1 MGPDGRI
8 RVLWLSKGLG
18 QGGMERL
25 LVTHARLGDRDRF
38 EYRAAYLVDRPH
50 SVVEELEQLDVPVQ
64 RLGPG
69 PAWPLQILSLVRR
82 EGIDVVHV
90 HSPSVA
96 AEVRPL
102 LRLGCPRVRLV
113 YTEHNRWNRYAR
125 PTRIANRA
133 TYALDH
139 RTLAVSDD
147 CRSSVTPRLRRSVRT
162 LTHGIDVP
170 AVAAHRADRDEARR
184 ELGLAA
190 DALLVGTVA
199 NLRVQKN
206 YPLLL
211 RVAAEVTAAR
221 PCVRFIAVGQGPL
234 EHDLGRLH
242 DDLGLDDR
250 FRFLGF
256 RSDVHRVMSA
266 FDLFC
271 LSSDHEGLPV
281 AVMEAKA
288 LGLPV
293 VATDVGGLR
302 EAVTDGVDGRLVPAG
317 DGAALARA
325 LLELVDDPVARTRMG
340 HATRNTA
347 DRFGAQRA
355 VDAIESTYAEVL
367 R

>member
-1 MGPDGRI
+1 MASDRRT

-38 EYRAAYLVDRPH
+38 DYRAAYLVDRPH
-50 SVVEELEQLDVPVQ
+50 SVVAELEQLDVPVH

-69 PAWPLQILSLVRR
+69 PAWPLQVLSLVRQ

-96 AEVRPL
+96 AEVRPV
-102 LRLGCPRVRLV
+102 LRIGAPRVRIV
-113 YTEHNRWNRYAR
+113 YTEHNRWDRYAT
-125 PTRIANRA
+125 PTRLANRA
-133 TYALDH
+133 TYGLDH

-147 CRSSVTPRLRRSVRT
+147 CRSSVTPRLRRRVRT

-170 AVAAHRADRDEARR
+170 AVAAHRSDRVEVRR
-184 ELGLAA
+184 ELDIA
-190 DALLVGTVA
+190 DDIVVVGTVA
-199 NLRVQKN
+199 NLRAQKN

-211 RVAAEVTAAR
+211 RTAAEVTAAR
-221 PCVRFIAVGQGPL
+221 PDVRFIAAGQGPL
-234 EHDLGRLH
+234 EHELARLH
-242 DDLGLDDR
+242 DELGLGDR

-256 RSDVHRVMSA
+256 RADVHRVMSA

-317 DGAALARA
+317 DGGALARA

-340 HATRNTA
+340 EAAMSSA